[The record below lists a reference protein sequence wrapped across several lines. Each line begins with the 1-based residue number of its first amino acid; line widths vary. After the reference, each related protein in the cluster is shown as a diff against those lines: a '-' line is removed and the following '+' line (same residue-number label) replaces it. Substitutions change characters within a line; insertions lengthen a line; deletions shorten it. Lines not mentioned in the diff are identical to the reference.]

1 MSQFLFPEYE
11 TEQPQLTLPD
21 DPTIV
26 VLMSGGKD
34 SVAAL
39 IVTLERYGATR
50 VMMHHQ
56 VILEDWPG
64 TPEYCQEVCDVLG
77 VPLYTSQ
84 AQYYGRECSQ
94 CARRFLSSDPEPHC
108 RACGSRDAILIM
120 MVRSILDLV
129 AWHRIWPSPAVRFCT
144 SYCKRDVFNTWA
156 RHNRQV
162 LGPSPVMVLGE
173 RWRESPVRSRL
184 PVLRAR
190 PGLEWMLEWRRI
202 LDYRRIDAFRAS
214 RAYGIDPHYCYKAQG
229 MTDEDMY
236 EVDREGG
243 PRMSCVMCFYKPAHE
258 LQASAR
264 VEIAQPIF
272 ARAVAV
278 ERAIGHSIKVGQSL
292 ENMMT

>member
-1 MSQFLFPEYE
+1 M
-11 TEQPQLTLPD
+11 
-21 DPTIV
+21 
-26 VLMSGGKD
+26 
-34 SVAAL
+34 
-39 IVTLERYGATR
+39 
-50 VMMHHQ
+50 
-56 VILEDWPG
+56 
-64 TPEYCQEVCDVLG
+64 
-77 VPLYTSQ
+77 
-84 AQYYGRECSQ
+84 
-94 CARRFLSSDPEPHC
+94 
-108 RACGSRDAILIM
+108 
-120 MVRSILDLV
+120 
-129 AWHRIWPSPAVRFCT
+129 
-144 SYCKRDVFNTWA
+144 
-156 RHNRQV
+156 
-162 LGPSPVMVLGE
+162 
-173 RWRESPVRSRL
+173 
-184 PVLRAR
+184 LRAR